1 MLESPR
7 KSNTQKLHPDTD
19 VETTAEPNTCTP
31 TTIVRLSAIQE
42 DSQDPK
48 RKSRRSS
55 QTPKA
60 PLTLGQRCNLLGQ
73 WCKKHWCSITVFFI
87 LVL

>member
-1 MLESPR
+1 
-7 KSNTQKLHPDTD
+7 
-19 VETTAEPNTCTP
+19 
-31 TTIVRLSAIQE
+31 LSAIQE
-42 DSQDPK
+42 DGQDPK

-73 WCKKHWCSITVFFI
+73 WCKKHWCGITVFFI